1 LTAGTDARAIFRAW
15 LWFDYKF
22 AMYGWVPVAI
32 APLAWDFG
40 LERGSAQG
48 QRMVHAQ
55 AADFF
60 AGGPGGTDAALAG
73 TRRSATA
80 TVSRDDRQI
89 SATARGLGMGRAGG
103 RGAVVLR
110 RRITRLTFGHG
121 KTLSVD
127 SIGALVAVLTMNIV
141 GWSITCGGACDATMG
156 KSPVAV
162 ASLAEASVDVWTKE
176 KRNVASPSFP
186 SLGRDIFPPPV
197 ADCQKVSA
205 GIHAANLV
213 DTLRTVV
220 GRAYK
225 SCALA
230 DEQGTP

>member
-1 LTAGTDARAIFRAW
+1 
-15 LWFDYKF
+15 
-22 AMYGWVPVAI
+22 MYGWVPVAI
-32 APLAWDFG
+32 APACMGLFG

-110 RRITRLTFGHG
+110 RRITRLTFGARQDAERGQHWG
-121 KTLSVD
+121 VGCRLNDEHRGMVD
-127 SIGALVAVLTMNIV
+127 HLWRRL
-141 GWSITCGGACDATMG
+141 
-156 KSPVAV
+156 
-162 ASLAEASVDVWTKE
+162 
-176 KRNVASPSFP
+176 
-186 SLGRDIFPPPV
+186 
-197 ADCQKVSA
+197 
-205 GIHAANLV
+205 
-213 DTLRTVV
+213 
-220 GRAYK
+220 
-225 SCALA
+225 
-230 DEQGTP
+230 